1 MSQNSMS
8 PITGIIDES
17 QVIVDF
23 GKHEGVSVKD
33 LQTLDPEFYGR
44 LAGEKGEGVFAIR
57 RHRDKTFRLY
67 LNPLAQMDQ

>member
-1 MSQNSMS
+1 MSQGQS

-17 QVIVDF
+17 NVILDF
-23 GKHEGVSVKD
+23 GKYEGKSVREVASI
-33 LQTLDPEFYGR
+33 DPEFYAS
-44 LAGEKGEGVFAIR
+44 LIDDKGEGVYAIR